1 MQSCAFCNGDL
12 TQLDALQEINPIKG
26 TEDADIEEEVLARS
40 GSAIEQMNTLM
51 SKTTFASSKAMAVF
65 MESKKSIWFP
75 VDPTFSLQIALVKS
89 LAGGLGSKLYWNQC
103 LACLPDGVSECPKM
117 DVVVKNLE
125 ALRGTKAWMVAD
137 APTRGTVQSIIDIVM
152 GMLRGA
158 APPSGSFPAGSGMV
172 DVSTKLAI
180 FCEEGVEKSK
190 VRGAKALEVRI
201 QRLKELVET
210 KKLNDLQP
218 VFDCEPYAWLLKKSE
233 LQTLRDLCLKG
244 RELVVAAP
252 IAAESASSSM
262 ARMVAI
268 HDADKAKGQADATT
282 VSKVAKKRKK

>member
-1 MQSCAFCNGDL
+1 MAWWTS
-12 TQLDALQEINPIKG
+12 P
-26 TEDADIEEEVLARS
+26 RS
-40 GSAIEQMNTLM
+40 SQ
-51 SKTTFASSKAMAVF
+51 F
-65 MESKKSIWFP
+65 
-75 VDPTFSLQIALVKS
+75 
-89 LAGGLGSKLYWNQC
+89 
-103 LACLPDGVSECPKM
+103 
-117 DVVVKNLE
+117 
-125 ALRGTKAWMVAD
+125 
-137 APTRGTVQSIIDIVM
+137 
-152 GMLRGA
+152 
-158 APPSGSFPAGSGMV
+158 
-172 DVSTKLAI
+172 

-218 VFDCEPYAWLLKKSE
+218 VFDCEPYACLLKKSE

-268 HDADKAKGQADATT
+268 HDADKAKGQAAATT
-282 VSKVAKKRKK
+282 VSKVAKKREK